1 MKLVNTVFA
10 GLGMECKIWD
20 DSATVLAWL
29 DSLQAIN
36 PLNNMKIL
44 LAEKVQCGLFLR
56 SFFLFTFCGL
66 LISQIDIYFSVA
78 LLMVLGHL
86 LSVSKLTFPRQ
97 TKDQKLQQEYLCS
110 FLSVR

>member
-56 SFFLFTFCGL
+56 SFFLHFVGYL
-66 LISQIDIYFSVA
+66 YLKLIYILV
-78 LLMVLGHL
+78 
-86 LSVSKLTFPRQ
+86 
-97 TKDQKLQQEYLCS
+97 
-110 FLSVR
+110 

>member
-36 PLNNMKIL
+36 PLNDMKIL
-44 LAEKVQCGLFLR
+44 LAEKVQCGLFLV
-56 SFFLFTFCGL
+56 SFSLHFVGYLYL
-66 LISQIDIYFSVA
+66 KLIYILV
-78 LLMVLGHL
+78 
-86 LSVSKLTFPRQ
+86 
-97 TKDQKLQQEYLCS
+97 
-110 FLSVR
+110 